1 VADAIQR
8 NKENKMDIPKMKTNF
23 GSGPRVGN
31 ASARPGKRAT
41 FAESK
46 AERAGLADEIK
57 RAYDHRNWEEL
68 NTKHDP
74 MLEPVHDEVKPVKKF
89 KR

>member
-1 VADAIQR
+1 MEIQ
-8 NKENKMDIPKMKTNF
+8 KMKSNY
-23 GSGPRVGN
+23 GKGPSTGN
-31 ASARPGKRAT
+31 ASARPGKRAI
-41 FAESK
+41 FAEGK

-57 RAYDHRNWEEL
+57 RAYDHHSWERD

-74 MLEPVHDEVKPVKKF
+74 TLEPITEQVKPVKKF

>member
-1 VADAIQR
+1 M
-8 NKENKMDIPKMKTNF
+8 NLEKMKSNY
-23 GSGPRVGN
+23 GRGPTTGN

-41 FAESK
+41 FQEGK
-46 AERAGLADEIK
+46 TERAGLADEIK
-57 RAYDHRNWEEL
+57 KAYEHRSWERV

-74 MLEPVHDEVKPVKKF
+74 MLEPVNEEVKPVKKF